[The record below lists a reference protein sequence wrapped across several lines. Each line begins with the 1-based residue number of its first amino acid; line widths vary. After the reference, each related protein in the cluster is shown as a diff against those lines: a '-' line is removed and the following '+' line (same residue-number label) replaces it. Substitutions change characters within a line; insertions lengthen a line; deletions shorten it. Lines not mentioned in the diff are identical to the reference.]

1 MRGRDEMGEDFFVL
15 FPMQEKRVCRLTV
28 ASRSADLL
36 VVGDE
41 VLRKLEMND
50 ETDVRLVIPH
60 AQLHG
65 GGKHP
70 GITGHEA
77 CEVLLLD
84 AHAPFV
90 FPHAGVIGKNR
101 HPPFGKEI
109 CDGRAIGMRETVDYS
124 LTVRE
129 NLVSDQHLSEPSEPL
144 FSGLQ
149 RIDLDC
155 QVLSNEV
162 APDYLQVAAHLLLDV
177 GDNPIVG
184 RGGRS
189 QDGDVAGQ
197 AVYDLRDALVVRP
210 KVVSPVRYRVGFVDH
225 HQLDSRHLG
234 QMPHEL
240 LV

>member
-77 CEVLLLD
+77 CDEERHRHQEQVKRRGRQEQTRD
-84 AHAPFV
+84 T
-90 FPHAGVIGKNR
+90 AGGSR
-101 HPPFGKEI
+101 
-109 CDGRAIGMRETVDYS
+109 
-124 LTVRE
+124 
-129 NLVSDQHLSEPSEPL
+129 
-144 FSGLQ
+144 
-149 RIDLDC
+149 
-155 QVLSNEV
+155 
-162 APDYLQVAAHLLLDV
+162 
-177 GDNPIVG
+177 
-184 RGGRS
+184 RG
-189 QDGDVAGQ
+189 
-197 AVYDLRDALVVRP
+197 
-210 KVVSPVRYRVGFVDH
+210 
-225 HQLDSRHLG
+225 
-234 QMPHEL
+234 
-240 LV
+240 